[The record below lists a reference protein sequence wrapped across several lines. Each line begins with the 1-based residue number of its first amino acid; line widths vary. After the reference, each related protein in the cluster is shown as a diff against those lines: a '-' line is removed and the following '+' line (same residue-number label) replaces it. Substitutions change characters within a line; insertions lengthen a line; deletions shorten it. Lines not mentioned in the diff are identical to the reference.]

1 MPHNFEDHRFND
13 DLLLD
18 EQDQATARDAFPGC
32 ADVLKH
38 QELQVFFKRFDEPAN
53 YAKTRSR
60 CAGFAAVIL
69 AVLALFGASAAPLYK
84 HLPKDLAFA
93 KAIEVASAILGAVS
107 VVVGLG
113 GVMYWRSKKEWL
125 YKRLLTERIRQFH
138 FQTFVCRVDDVAE
151 SIKGDTKSFLAKRQH
166 WFSAFKLRFEKK
178 AAAEF
183 GNVLQSE
190 ESSGAWLHPAPR
202 ELDRD
207 LLDALP
213 EAFFESYRELRIR
226 HQLQYADWKLRK
238 EQGLFSALGLRRQ
251 EEILASGSLIA
262 TLALFIIELSVV
274 IALLAVWKEYP
285 KDWAHVAAVWCAIVA
300 LALRTLEEGLQ
311 PKREIE
317 RYWRYRVAIQDI
329 LRRFDDAQSRAAKLN
344 AMVEMERLSFQE
356 MCDFLRSNYE
366 ARFVM

>member
-1 MPHNFEDHRFND
+1 MPDNSDHKFND

-18 EQDQATARDAFPGC
+18 EQDQKTAGEAFPGC
-32 ADVLKH
+32 TDVLKH
-38 QELQVFFKRFDEPAN
+38 KELQVFFKKFDDPAN
-53 YAKTRSR
+53 CAKARSR
-60 CAGFAAVIL
+60 RAGFAAVIL

-84 HLPKDLAFA
+84 DLPFA
-93 KAIEVASAILGAVS
+93 KAIEVGSAILGAVS

-113 GVMYWRSKKEWL
+113 GVMFWRSKKQWL

-138 FQTFVCRVDDVAE
+138 FQTLVCRVDDVAE
-151 SIKGDTKSFLAKRQH
+151 SLKGDTKSFLDKRQH
-166 WFSAFKLRFEKK
+166 WFSAFKLRFENK

-190 ESSGAWLHPAPR
+190 ESSGVWLHAAPR
-202 ELDRD
+202 EPHRD

-213 EAFFESYRELRIR
+213 EAFFGSYRELRIR

-238 EQGLFSALGLRRQ
+238 EQGVFSALGLRRQ
-251 EEILASGSLIA
+251 EEVLASGSLIA
-262 TLALFIIELSVV
+262 TLALFTIELSVV
-274 IALLAVWKEYP
+274 IALLAGWKEYP
-285 KDWAHVAAVWCAIVA
+285 EDWAHVAAIWCAIVA

-317 RYWRYRVAIQDI
+317 RYRRYRVAIQDI
-329 LRRFDDAQSRAAKLN
+329 LLRFEHSESRAAKLTV
-344 AMVEMERLSFQE
+344 MIEMERLSFEE